1 MWYLRACVHICT
13 YQDTVDPKLKT
24 GLFWQQGVI
33 CPSQY
38 IYIYLF
44 HNTYDLYFPR
54 YRWSINHGSLHF
66 IISLW
71 FHRTSLPSRTWHSPG
86 MFFLVAQGW
95 WPEWWVYSRGFIPNK
110 FYLHSYLRSFY
121 VFFWIWV
128 MMFLGIQ
135 WGYIYCLP
143 SIQLFWSV
151 SKWGWESNERGLRR
165 VGGNR
170 SALVVAERPGNMVV
184 RFSFFPWFS
193 TDLICWKRISPKKNC
208 LEHKLQSR
216 IWG

>member
-1 MWYLRACVHICT
+1 
-13 YQDTVDPKLKT
+13 
-24 GLFWQQGVI
+24 
-33 CPSQY
+33 
-38 IYIYLF
+38 
-44 HNTYDLYFPR
+44 
-54 YRWSINHGSLHF
+54 
-66 IISLW
+66 LW

-121 VFFWIWV
+121 VFFEYESWC
-128 MMFLGIQ
+128 F
-135 WGYIYCLP
+135 WGFNGDIYICLP

-184 RFSFFPWFS
+184 RWVFSVIFHRSDLLETDQSQKKLFGAQPAKSDMGVDQDGSLAIGLGFTVREKAYTWMLWRLVSPWHGQVGA
-193 TDLICWKRISPKKNC
+193 TMALWALRNTI
-208 LEHKLQSR
+208 
-216 IWG
+216 G

>member
-121 VFFWIWV
+121 VFFEYESWCFWGFNGDIYIVYQVSNFFGLSQNGAENPMSGDFVVSGETDPPWLWLRDPETWWYGFRFFRDFPQIWFV
-128 MMFLGIQ
+128 GN
-135 WGYIYCLP
+135 G
-143 SIQLFWSV
+143 SV
-151 SKWGWESNERGLRR
+151 
-165 VGGNR
+165 
-170 SALVVAERPGNMVV
+170 
-184 RFSFFPWFS
+184 
-193 TDLICWKRISPKKNC
+193 PKKNC